1 MIIQHIGHAEF
12 LIETENGFRVVTD
25 PYDASTGY
33 PVRKIKADAALV
45 SHGHHDHNAVEN
57 LEDLKITVNR
67 EGCYTLS
74 PEIKV
79 TALNSF
85 HDDAMGAKRGTN
97 LLFMMEANGLKIAH
111 LGDIG
116 CRLEDEQIRILA
128 EPDVLMIPVGGF
140 YTIDGKEAR
149 EIMEL
154 LHPVV
159 TIPMHYKTEY
169 NADWPISGPEVFL
182 EGIPE
187 KDIRR
192 DIEVLRITER
202 DRECQPRVALFKA

>member
-33 PVRKIKADAALV
+33 PVRQIKADAALV

>member
-1 MIIQHIGHAEF
+1 MKLTWHGHACF
-12 LIETENGFRVVTD
+12 QIEEDGWSVVCD
-25 PYDASTGY
+25 PYAPGY
-33 PVRKIKADAALV
+33 VPGLLDLSAAADEV
-45 SHGHHDHNAVEN
+45 FCSHSHGDHNYVQG
-57 LEDLKITVNR
+57 V
-67 EGCYTLS
+67 TLS
-74 PEIKV
+74 GNGERRFSV
-79 TALNSF
+79 TAVDCW
-85 HDDAMGAKRGTN
+85 HDDAGGTLRGPN
-97 LLFMMEANGLKIAH
+97 RIHIFDLPSGLRAVH
-111 LGDIG
+111 LGDLGHLLTEEQVSAIG
-116 CRLEDEQIRILA
+116 T
-128 EPDVLMIPVGGF
+128 PDVLMIPVGGF

-149 EIMEL
+149 EIMDL

-169 NADWPISGPEVFL
+169 NAEWPISGPEVFL

>member
-1 MIIQHIGHAEF
+1 
-12 LIETENGFRVVTD
+12 
-25 PYDASTGY
+25 
-33 PVRKIKADAALV
+33 
-45 SHGHHDHNAVEN
+45 
-57 LEDLKITVNR
+57 
-67 EGCYTLS
+67 
-74 PEIKV
+74 
-79 TALNSF
+79 
-85 HDDAMGAKRGTN
+85 
-97 LLFMMEANGLKIAH
+97 MEADGMKIVH

-116 CRLEDEQIRILA
+116 CRLEDEQIRLLA

-149 EIMEL
+149 EIMDL

-169 NADWPISGPEVFL
+169 NSEWPISGPEVFL
-182 EGIPE
+182 DGIPE

-192 DIEVLRITER
+192 DIEVLRITDR

>member
-12 LIETENGFRVVTD
+12 LIETENGFRIVTD

-67 EGCYTLS
+67 EGSYTLS

-79 TALNSF
+79 TVNSF
-85 HDDAMGAKRGTN
+85 HDDEMGAKRGTN
-97 LLFMMEANGLKIAH
+97 LLFMMEADGMKIVH

-116 CRLEDEQIRILA
+116 CRLEDEQIRLLA

-149 EIMEL
+149 EIMDL

-169 NADWPISGPEVFL
+169 NSEWPISGPEVFL
-182 EGIPE
+182 DGIPE

-192 DIEVLRITER
+192 DIEVLRITDR

>member
-33 PVRKIKADAALV
+33 TVRKIKADAALV

-67 EGCYTLS
+67 EGSYTLS

-97 LLFMMEANGLKIAH
+97 LLFMMEADGLKIAH

-182 EGIPE
+182 KGIPE

-192 DIEVLRITER
+192 DIEVLRITDR

>member
-12 LIETENGFRVVTD
+12 LIETENGFRVITD

-67 EGCYTLS
+67 EGIYTLS

-97 LLFMMEANGLKIAH
+97 LLFMMEADGLKIAH

-140 YTIDGKEAR
+140 YTIDGKEAK
-149 EIMEL
+149 EIQQVQIQSSSPPHL
-154 LHPVV
+154 
-159 TIPMHYKTEY
+159 
-169 NADWPISGPEVFL
+169 
-182 EGIPE
+182 
-187 KDIRR
+187 
-192 DIEVLRITER
+192 
-202 DRECQPRVALFKA
+202 

>member
-97 LLFMMEANGLKIAH
+97 LLFMMEADGLKIAH

-149 EIMEL
+149 EIMDL

-192 DIEVLRITER
+192 DIEVLRITDR